1 MDMNTV
7 TRLLLAITFV
17 VQTNALA
24 EAVKD
29 REGAV
34 RKDKATMENDARWNY
49 NELDR
54 AFAEARRTGK
64 PLLAVLRCVPCLGCA
79 GIDAAVIEDQSLAP
93 LLDQFVCARII
104 NANALDLSLFQFDY
118 DLSLSALMFNGDGT
132 VYGRFGSWRHQK
144 DQNDKSTAG
153 FRAALEGALALH
165 KGYPANK
172 ESLRHKQGAPIAY
185 KTPVNIPTLDGK
197 YRLQLDWQGKVV
209 PSCVHCH
216 QIGDALRLT
225 YRNKREPI
233 PESLVYPM
241 PSPETLGFTLAA
253 DARAHVEQVTAGS
266 AAALVLQ
273 AGDDIVSIN
282 GAPVVSIADVSW
294 ALHRAPEAGSLKL
307 GIRRA
312 GAELERTL
320 QLAEGWRSKSD
331 ISRRVGTWEMR
342 ALATGGLLLEEL
354 PEVERQ
360 ARGIATDKL
369 ALRVKHVGQYG
380 KHAAAKKAGF
390 AKDDVL
396 VEADGRFG
404 RMTEGELIGTLLRK
418 RPAGD
423 KVNMTVLRGTERVSL
438 VLPMQ

>member
-1 MDMNTV
+1 MITTV
-7 TRLLLAITFV
+7 RLVLGFLLASICS
-17 VQTNALA
+17 ASA

-34 RKDKATMENDARWNY
+34 RKDKTAMENDARWNY

-144 DQNDKSTAG
+144 DKNDKSTAG

-172 ESLRHKQGAPIAY
+172 DALRNKQGAPIAY

-241 PSPETLGFTLAA
+241 PSPETLGFALAA
-253 DARAHVEQVTAGS
+253 DAQARVEQVMAGS
-266 AAALVLQ
+266 AAAPVLQ
-273 AGDDIVSIN
+273 AGDEIITMD
-282 GAPVVSIADVSW
+282 GAPVVSVADVSW
-294 ALHRAPEAGSLKL
+294 ALHRAPESGALKL
-307 GIRRA
+307 GLRRA
-312 GAELERTL
+312 GSIVEKTMN
-320 QLAEGWRSKSD
+320 LAEGWRSKSD

-354 PEVERQ
+354 QETERQ
-360 ARGIATDKL
+360 ARGISPDNL

-396 VEADGRFG
+396 VEVGGLSR
-404 RMTEGELIGTLLRK
+404 RMTEGELIGALLRK
-418 RPAGD
+418 HPAGD
-423 KVNMTVLRGTERVSL
+423 KVNVTVLRGMERVNL

>member
-1 MDMNTV
+1 MK
-7 TRLLLAITFV
+7 LPLAFFTALTLV
-17 VQTNALA
+17 VAFQAFA

-34 RKDKATMENDARWNY
+34 RQDKAVMENDARWNY

-54 AFAEARRTGK
+54 ALAEARRTGR

-79 GIDAAVIEDQSLAP
+79 GIDAAVIEDKSLAP

-144 DQNDKSTAG
+144 DQNEKSTAG

-172 ESLRHKQGAPIAY
+172 ESLRNKQGAPMAY

-241 PSPETLGFTLAA
+241 PPPETLGFTLAA
-253 DARAHVEQVTAGS
+253 DAPARVEQVTAGS
-266 AAALVLQ
+266 AAAAVLQ
-273 AGDDIVSIN
+273 AGDDIVTID

-294 ALHRAPEAGSLKL
+294 ALHRAPESGALKL
-307 GIRRA
+307 GLRRA
-312 GAELERTL
+312 GMNVERSL
-320 QLAEGWRSKSD
+320 NLAEGWRSKSD

-354 PEVERQ
+354 NEAERTI
-360 ARGIATDKL
+360 RGIAPDKM

-396 VEADGRFG
+396 VEADGQSR
-404 RMTEGELIGTLLRK
+404 RMSEGELIGALLRK
-418 RPAGD
+418 HPAGD
-423 KVNMTVLRGTERVSL
+423 NVKMTVLRGTDRVSL

>member
-1 MDMNTV
+1 MNPIV
-7 TRLLLAITFV
+7 RLILAAALV
-17 VQTNALA
+17 VQTHAFA

-34 RKDKATMENDARWNY
+34 RQDKAAMENDARWNY

-79 GIDAAVIEDQSLAP
+79 GIDAAVIEDKSLAS

-144 DQNDKSTAG
+144 DKNDKSTAG

-172 ESLRHKQGAPIAY
+172 DSLRGKQGAPIAY

-241 PSPETLGFTLAA
+241 PSPETLGFALAA
-253 DARAHVEQVTAGS
+253 DARARVEQVMTG
-266 AAALVLQ
+266 AAAAAVLQ
-273 AGDDIVSIN
+273 AGDDIATIDGV
-282 GAPVVSIADVSW
+282 PVVSIADVSW
-294 ALHRAPEAGSLKL
+294 ALHRAPEAGALKL
-307 GIRRA
+307 GLRRA
-312 GAELERTL
+312 GTNLERTL
-320 QLAEGWRSKSD
+320 NLAEGWRSQSD

-354 PEVERQ
+354 SEVERH
-360 ARGIATDKL
+360 ARGISMESL

-380 KHAAAKKAGF
+380 KHAAGKKAGF

-396 VEADGRFG
+396 VEADGQSR
-404 RMTEGELIGTLLRK
+404 RMTEGELIGALLRK
-418 RPAGD
+418 HPAGD
-423 KVNMTVLRGTERVSL
+423 KVNVTVLRGTERVSL